1 MELDVKTRIVNGA
14 RELFFKY
21 SIKSITMDDI
31 AKHLA
36 ISKKTIYLYFPDKN
50 KLVETLMETTLKHN
64 ETQFMKVNQE
74 AENVIVEVFG
84 LMKHIDA
91 MFSKINANL
100 FYDLQ
105 KYHPGAWKIFRNFKE
120 DCMAKMVEDSI
131 KRGIEEGLVRSDVN
145 AKILSRLRIE
155 EVEMGLNPAA
165 FPPDQFTV
173 TEVQVA
179 LLDHFLLGICTLKGH
194 KLFNQYKQVT
204 EDE

>member
-1 MELDVKTRIVNGA
+1 METDVKSRIISGA

-21 SIKSITMDDI
+21 GLKSITMDDI

-64 ETQFMKVNQE
+64 ETQFIKVNQE

-91 MFSKINANL
+91 MFSKINPNL

-105 KYHPGAWKIFRNFKE
+105 KYHPLAWKIFRDFKE
-120 DCMAKMVEDSI
+120 DCMAKMVEESI
-131 KRGIEEGLVRSDVN
+131 KRGIKEGLVRTDVN

-155 EVEMGLNPAA
+155 EVEMGLNPVA
-165 FPPDQFTV
+165 FPPDKFNM

-194 KLFNQYKQVT
+194 KLFNKYKQVK
-204 EDE
+204 EEE